1 MATSKSSVKTAMPP
15 DLAVDFSDLYGTMW
29 SHGIVDHS
37 TKEVARLR
45 NARITD
51 CGY

>member
-1 MATSKSSVKTAMPP
+1 MAAAQSRVKSAMPP
-15 DLAVDFSDLYGTMW
+15 DLAIDFANLYGTMW
-29 SHGIVDHS
+29 SHGIVDHA